1 MTSRHPHLRSPIV
14 VLAIAALL
22 GACAGK
28 SPATADVEPLAPVDA
43 GDRPEWIEA
52 DPVAVGLDP
61 AMLEAARAYAFRREY
76 HTQAVLVLRHGYL
89 AAEWYAEGTGPDTL
103 AASWSVGKS
112 VTATLVGMAIAD
124 GDIAGV
130 EVPMSTFIP
139 AWAGTDKAP
148 ITLADVLTMSSG
160 LDWIEDYHAVET
172 EGGASD
178 IALMVIDPDPMG
190 IALDQPVT
198 AAAGERWNYS
208 SGDTMLL
215 GYALRKATGKIVADL
230 VQEKLAEPLAMRAL
244 HWWRDATGET
254 FTYCCVDATPRDF
267 AKFGQLYLQR
277 GVWGGKPIVPAD
289 WVAASTSS
297 QAADNPGYGYQWW
310 TNHPQA
316 VDGYWPSLPADTY
329 FALGVDGQYIA
340 VFPSLDMVVVRLG
353 RYVVPA
359 TDDWIAPDGLYAAG
373 VFSDNFGPTGTR
385 GPGGDW
391 DEDTFFAHF
400 VEAVVE

>member
-1 MTSRHPHLRSPIV
+1 MRFTTTHVRRSAAT
-14 VLAIAALL
+14 LSIAMLVA
-22 GACAGK
+22 ACTDA
-28 SPATADVEPLAPVDA
+28 SPVAEIGLLAPVDA
-43 GDRPEWIEA
+43 GAQAEWIEA

-61 AMLEAARAYAFRREY
+61 TALEAARAYAFRREF
-76 HTQAVLVLRHGYL
+76 HTQALLVLRHGYL
-89 AAEWYAEGTGPDTL
+89 AAEWYAEGTGAETL

-112 VTATLVGMAIAD
+112 VTATLIGMAIAD

-130 EVPMSTFIP
+130 DVPMSTFIP

-160 LDWIEDYHAVET
+160 LDWIEDYDGVET
-172 EGGASD
+172 ADGASD
-178 IALMVIDPDPMG
+178 IALMVLDPNPMG

-198 AAAGERWNYS
+198 AAAGARWNYS

-215 GYALRKATGKIVADL
+215 GYALRQATGKIVADL
-230 VQEKLAEPLAMRAL
+230 AQEKLAEPLAMREL
-244 HWWRDATGET
+244 HWWRDTTGET

-267 AKFGQLYLQR
+267 AKFGQLYLQD
-277 GVWGGKPIVPAD
+277 GVWGGKQIVPAD
-289 WVAASTSS
+289 WVAASTTA

-310 TNHPQA
+310 TNHPA
-316 VDGYWPSLPADTY
+316 ATEGNWPSLPTDTY

-353 RYVVPA
+353 HYVVPD
-359 TDDWIAPDGLYAAG
+359 TDDWIAEDGLYAAG

-385 GPGGDW
+385 APRRDW
-391 DEDTFFAHF
+391 DEDAFFAFF
-400 VEAVVE
+400 VEAVVK